1 LEARIRTIG
10 RAFLATFQA
19 AVFLAAF
26 NLGLLW
32 LLMAAP
38 LGRRTIRVSRIIRE
52 RPEELWKITR
62 PAGDLAAWHPNVIA
76 VEPVDGKPDLIEFAY
91 RHPDRHGQP
100 SRRTLIVD
108 RTAMTTGGSFSCDLR
123 VVGDSTLDASFWDG
137 YRESRKVER
146 VPLGSRV
153 TFEQTDNYRGLA
165 FYLFRR
171 MAVSRELTSLRDH
184 VEERTASRLL
194 HFEHPLWQT
203 FLVIASTL
211 LLWPFFGLT
220 SGGLMM
226 SVFLTLVILLHELGH
241 MVAYRTFGHP
251 SVRMIFVPLLGG
263 IAIGGRPYNSHF
275 EVATCALMGAGFS
288 ALLVPILV
296 AVHQSLQGIPHP
308 AGMDGPTLVFLVI
321 LSAFNL
327 LNLLPTYRFDGGQVL
342 RQIFEN
348 QRALAISSFVVTGVI
363 VWTGW
368 RIGLSAP
375 MLIGGLAIFILLSM
389 IRTKSIKPRDALLPM
404 NAPERLMTG
413 FGFYAALAMH
423 AYALIYA
430 CDRLSL

>member
-1 LEARIRTIG
+1 M
-10 RAFLATFQA
+10 ATHQA

-52 RPEELWKITR
+52 RPEELWNITR
-62 PAGDLAAWHPNVIA
+62 PAGDLTAWHPNVIA

-91 RHPDRHGQP
+91 RHPDRHGRP
-100 SRRTLIVD
+100 SRRTMIVD
-108 RTAMTTGGSFSCDLR
+108 RAAMTTAGSFSCDLR
-123 VVGDSTLDASFWDG
+123 VVGDSTLDPSFWEG

-153 TFEQTDNYRGLA
+153 TFEQTDDYRGLA

-171 MAVSRELTSLRDH
+171 VALSRELASLRNH
-184 VEERTASRLL
+184 VEERSASNLF
-194 HFEHPLWQT
+194 HFEHPFWQT
-203 FLVIASTL
+203 VLVVLSTL
-211 LLWPFFGLT
+211 MLWPFFGL
-220 SGGLMM
+220 SAGGLMM

-241 MVAYRTFGHP
+241 MVAYRAFGHP

-288 ALLVPILV
+288 GLLVPILV
-296 AVHQSLQGIPHP
+296 AAHQSVPEMPHP
-308 AGMDGPTLVFLVI
+308 TGTDGPILAFLVI
-321 LSAFNL
+321 LGAFNL

-342 RQIFEN
+342 RQVFEG
-348 QRALAISSFVVTGVI
+348 QRALAITSFVVAGVI

-375 MLIGGLAIFILLSM
+375 MLIAGLAIFILLSL
-389 IRTKSIKPRDALLPM
+389 IRTRAAKPREALTPM

-413 FGFYAALAMH
+413 FGYYAALSMH
-423 AYALIYA
+423 AYAVIYA
-430 CDRLSL
+430 CDRLFT

>member
-1 LEARIRTIG
+1 M
-10 RAFLATFQA
+10 ATYQA

-52 RPEELWKITR
+52 RPEELWNITR
-62 PAGDLAAWHPNVIA
+62 PAGDQTSWHPNVIA
-76 VEPVDGKPDLIEFAY
+76 VEPVDGKPDLVEFAY
-91 RHPDRHGQP
+91 RQSDRHGHP
-100 SRRTLIVD
+100 SRRTMIVD
-108 RTAMTTGGSFSCDLR
+108 RTAMTAAGCFTCELR
-123 VVGDSTLDASFWDG
+123 VVNDTTLDHTFWEG

-146 VPLGSRV
+146 APLGSRV

-171 MAVSRELTSLRDH
+171 IALARELSALQNH
-184 VEERTASRLL
+184 VEESPASNLL

-203 FLVIASTL
+203 VLVLLSTL

-220 SGGLMM
+220 AQGLMI

-241 MVAYRTFGHP
+241 MVAYRAFGHP
-251 SVRMIFVPLLGG
+251 TTRMLFVPLLGG
-263 IAIGGRPYNSHF
+263 VAIGGRPYNTHF

-296 AVHQSLQGIPHP
+296 AAHQSAGDIPHST
-308 AGMDGPTLVFLVI
+308 AMDGPILVFLVI
-321 LSAFNL
+321 LGAFNL

-342 RQIFEN
+342 RQVF
-348 QRALAISSFVVTGVI
+348 QAPRALALTSFLVTGV
-363 VWTGW
+363 VAWTGW

-375 MLIGGLAIFILLSM
+375 ALTIGVALFTLLGM
-389 IRTKSIKPRDALLPM
+389 IRTKSAKPREALVPM
-404 NAPERLMTG
+404 NGPERLMTG
-413 FGFYAALAMH
+413 FGYYAALAIH
-423 AYALIYA
+423 VYAVIYA
-430 CDRLSL
+430 CDRLFP

>member
-1 LEARIRTIG
+1 M
-10 RAFLATFQA
+10 ATHQA

-26 NLGLLW
+26 NLALLW

-52 RPEELWKITR
+52 RPEELWNITR
-62 PAGDLAAWHPNVIA
+62 PAGDLTAWHPNVIS

-91 RHPDRHGQP
+91 RNPDRHGRP
-100 SRRTLIVD
+100 SRRTMIVD
-108 RTAMTTGGSFSCDLR
+108 RTAMTAGTCFSCDLR
-123 VVGDSTLDASFWDG
+123 VVGDSTLDQTFWEG

-146 VPLGSRV
+146 APLGSRV

-171 MAVSRELTSLRDH
+171 MALSRELASLKDH
-184 VEERTASRLL
+184 VEERHSSGFL
-194 HFEHPLWQT
+194 HFEHPAWQT
-203 FLVIASTL
+203 VLVIISTL
-211 LLWPFFGLT
+211 LLWPFFSLT
-220 SGGLMM
+220 ATGLMM

-241 MVAYRTFGHP
+241 MVAYRAFGHP

-296 AVHQSLQGIPHP
+296 AAHQSVQGIAHP
-308 AGMDGPTLVFLVI
+308 ATMDGPTLVFLVI
-321 LSAFNL
+321 LGAFNL

-342 RQIFEN
+342 RQVFEG
-348 QRALAISSFVVTGVI
+348 QRALAITSFVVTGVI
-363 VWTGW
+363 LWTGW
-368 RIGLSAP
+368 RIGLGAP
-375 MLIGGLAIFILLSM
+375 MLIGGLMIFILLSL
-389 IRTKSIKPRDALLPM
+389 IRTKSIKPREALVPM
-404 NAPERLMTG
+404 NAAERLMTG
-413 FGFYAALAMH
+413 FGYYAALAIH
-423 AYALIYA
+423 AYAVIYA
-430 CDRLSL
+430 CDRLFD